1 MFNLNYFKTM
11 KAINVLC
18 ITALALFLGSCSKDD
33 ENAEEQK
40 QDPKTETKVV
50 TWDQAFCSD
59 IDIYIDDDGQI
70 YNTHNTK
77 DGITVTISGE
87 YEFDGFFEGDI
98 QMCDEASIITFTSTV
113 GKIKKIEILE
123 TDPIDSP
130 TVPFNW
136 RYNAQTAT
144 YTWEGNAAPAVTM
157 KGVKDNLV
165 YIEVGKI
172 VFTVVE

>member
-33 ENAEEQK
+33 DTEEIK
-40 QDPKTETKVV
+40 GGGEAKVV

-70 YNTHNTK
+70 YNTHNSK
-77 DGITVTISGE
+77 DGITVPLSGA

>member
-1 MFNLNYFKTM
+1 M

-33 ENAEEQK
+33 ENSEEQK
-40 QDPKTETKVV
+40 QDPKTGTTV
-50 TWDQAFCSD
+50 TWDQDFCTD

-70 YNTHNTK
+70 YNTHNSK

-87 YEFDGFFEGDI
+87 YEFDGFFDGDL

-123 TDPIDSP
+123 TDPIDNP
-130 TVPFNW
+130 TVPANW
-136 RYNAQTAT
+136 SYNASSST
-144 YTWEGNAAPAVTM
+144 YTWQGKASETVTM
-157 KGVKDNLV
+157 KGVKDALV

-172 VFTVVE
+172 VFTIE